1 MKEGLEKTG
10 IMIHKVI
17 TAVDE
22 GEPLLVREIE
32 LEHPRD
38 DDLETLEQRIH
49 ETEWKAIVDGT
60 NIAIE
65 RLWTERAR
73 KP

>member
-1 MKEGLEKTG
+1 
-10 IMIHKVI
+10 MIHKVI

-22 GEPLLVREIE
+22 GEPLIVREID

-38 DDLETLEQRIH
+38 DDLEALEQRIH

-60 NIAIE
+60 NAAIGQLWEE
-65 RLWTERAR
+65 RTAQR
-73 KP
+73 